1 MAKII
6 MESAAGRISDF
17 LFIFIGCS
25 KTVAS
30 VFARLFFFM
39 AWFPVLVYG
48 FYRIAVIL
56 WGGAS
61 EFESEYYYLGRF
73 FNYTIDLYSLIIP
86 MLVVVGVSII
96 VIFSL
101 FKIGTIMWE
110 EKKR

>member
-6 MESAAGRISDF
+6 MGSAAGRVSDI
-17 LFIFIGCS
+17 LFIFIGYS

-30 VFARLFFFM
+30 VFTRLLFFM

-56 WGGAS
+56 WGS
-61 EFESEYYYLGRF
+61 TSEYYYFERF
-73 FNYTIDLYSLIIP
+73 FNYTINLYSLIIP